1 MMSNIPRIDE
11 IKMTDESDGL
21 IDLNTN
27 SYLESLLKKK
37 KIIKKKFH
45 LNECNEYQLVKRK
58 KSPVNKVEVE

>member
-1 MMSNIPRIDE
+1 MAETPNTPTMMSNIPRIDE

-27 SYLESLLKKK
+27 SYLESLLKKN

-45 LNECNEYQLVKRK
+45 LNECNEY
-58 KSPVNKVEVE
+58 